1 MQLAKG
7 GNLDVLKYF
16 IDERNWNPA
25 CLGHDGRTPLHVA
38 TEHAHFDV
46 VKYLVIEQQV
56 EPLCQDENGWTP
68 LHLSFASNGLGIV
81 KFLTEETEKYELM
94 KNVTYLMTT
103 KKQNGT
109 HLHIAAL
116 NGHID
121 IV

>member
-16 IDERNWNPA
+16 IDERSWNPA

-56 EPLCQDENGWTP
+56 EPLCQDENGWTHYT
-68 LHLSFASNGLGIV
+68 LVLQAMVLALSNF
-81 KFLTEETEKYELM
+81 
-94 KNVTYLMTT
+94 
-103 KKQNGT
+103 
-109 HLHIAAL
+109 
-116 NGHID
+116 
-121 IV
+121 

>member
-1 MQLAKG
+1 M
-7 GNLDVLKYF
+7 DS
-16 IDERNWNPA
+16 
-25 CLGHDGRTPLHVA
+25 
-38 TEHAHFDV
+38 
-46 VKYLVIEQQV
+46 
-56 EPLCQDENGWTP
+56 

-121 IV
+121 IVRVFIANLKYSPNIPGQYSCTPLL